1 MSLPFSLSYYI
12 DRSENV
18 INPNAPHYRPYLP
31 INLPNE
37 NIKRLQRFLNVSA
50 DGKVG
55 EQTILA
61 MYYYIANSKEYQDI
75 AYASSI

>member
-1 MSLPFSLSYYI
+1 MLPYCVAAREEWPNL
-12 DRSENV
+12 
-18 INPNAPHYRPYLP
+18 NAPRYKPYLP
-31 INLPNE
+31 VNLPNE
-37 NIKRLQRFLNVSA
+37 NIKRLQRFLGVFV

-75 AYASSI
+75 AHASSI